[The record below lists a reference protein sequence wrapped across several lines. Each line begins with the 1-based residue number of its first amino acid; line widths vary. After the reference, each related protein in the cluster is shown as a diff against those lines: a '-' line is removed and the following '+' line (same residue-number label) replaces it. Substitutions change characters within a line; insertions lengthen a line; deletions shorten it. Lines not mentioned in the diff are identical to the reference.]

1 MNIRRFEL
9 HHMMRL
15 VVLAVILTSLALAVP
30 RGASAA
36 DSGDAHSNAVTEIQV
51 CEAMGGEA
59 DVTVDRASDHLTTI
73 VECNGGL
80 MDGFNCINDTDN
92 ASGNSFTD
100 CTQTRLIF
108 FPEVLVVAGVNEIK
122 SLDEPVAEP
131 TSAPITDPVIVEAP
145 VEVAPVDEPVAEPT
159 AAPITDPVIDQP
171 IVNDPIVRD
180 GDAVAQPTAEPTT
193 APVVDDGAIAGGD
206 LEAAPEVDGSA
217 TSDDGQLLPL
227 DNWQPIEIKGLP
239 SK

>member
-1 MNIRRFEL
+1 MNSRRFEL
-9 HHMMRL
+9 HHMLRL
-15 VVLAVILTSLALAVP
+15 VVLTVILVSLALAVP
-30 RGASAA
+30 RGARAA
-36 DSGDAHSNAVTEIQV
+36 DNGDAHSNAVTEIQV

-73 VECNGGL
+73 VECNGDL

-100 CTQTRLIF
+100 CTQTRLVF
-108 FPEVLVVAGVNEIK
+108 FPEVLVIAGVDEIK
-122 SLDEPVAEP
+122 SLDEPVDQP
-131 TSAPITDPVIVEAP
+131 TATPVVVVAAP
-145 VEVAPVDEPVAEPT
+145 VEVAPVDQPVAEPT
-159 AAPITDPVIDQP
+159 AAPITDPVIDEP
-171 IVNDPIVRD
+171 VVVDPVVSD
-180 GDAVAQPTAEPTT
+180 GDAVAEPTAEPTA